1 MADEKL
7 SGLKEQVYKDP
18 RPASYFAK
26 YYERARTREPD
37 WVYEVVRMVT
47 TIYGFLFF
55 RARGIAADNVP
66 TSGSVIIAPNHFSF
80 MDHFFAGM
88 FIRRRIR
95 FMAKSQ
101 LFKPPMQWVY
111 SHGGVFP
118 VRRGLRDTESIA
130 TAEGILQRGGCLAMY
145 PEAGRSRTGKLAD
158 AAKPGI
164 GRLVLETG
172 APVVPVAIHGSHK
185 VRNWKKVQFPK
196 ITVQY
201 GEPLTFPKEVAATR
215 DRQQEVAD
223 VIFSHIKQLHADL
236 AEHGRKSIAQRV
248 REQQRALRR
257 GERTGTAPAA

>member
-18 RPASYFAK
+18 RPASYFTK

-37 WVYEVVRMVT
+37 WVYEIVRLVT
-47 TIYGFLFF
+47 TIYGFCFF

-66 TSGSVIIAPNHFSF
+66 VDGSVIIAPNHFSF

-101 LFKPPMQWVY
+101 LFRPPMQWVY

-118 VRRGLRDTESIA
+118 VRRGLRDHESIA
-130 TAEGILQRGGCLAMY
+130 TAEGILKRGGCLAMY
-145 PEAGRSRTGKLAD
+145 PEAGRSRSGKLAD

-172 APVVPVAIHGSHK
+172 TPVVPVAIHGSHK
-185 VRNWKKVQFPK
+185 VRNWKKLQFPK

-215 DRQQEVAD
+215 ERQQEVAD
-223 VIFSHIKQLHADL
+223 VIFAHIKELHAGL
-236 AEHGRKSIAQRV
+236 TEHGRRSIAQRV

-257 GERTGTAPAA
+257 GKHTAPAS

>member
-1 MADEKL
+1 MAHEKL

-18 RPASYFAK
+18 RPASYFTK

-37 WVYEVVRMVT
+37 WVYEVVRVLT

-55 RARGIAADNVP
+55 RVRGIAADNVP
-66 TSGSVIIAPNHFSF
+66 TSGPVIVAPNHFSF

-101 LFKPPMQWVY
+101 LFTRPMQWIY

-118 VRRGLRDTESIA
+118 VRRGQRDLEAIA
-130 TAEGILQRGGCLAMY
+130 TAEAILQRGGCLAMY

-172 APVVPVAIHGSHK
+172 APVVPVAIFGSHR
-185 VRNWKKVQFPK
+185 VRNWKKLHFPK
-196 ITVQY
+196 VTVQY
-201 GEPLTFPKEVAATR
+201 GEPLSFPTEANASR
-215 DRQQEVAD
+215 ERQQEVANE
-223 VIFSHIKQLHADL
+223 IFAHITELHAGL
-236 AEHGRKSIAQRV
+236 AEHGRKGIAQRV

-257 GERTGTAPAA
+257 GKSAAPAA

>member
-18 RPASYFAK
+18 RPASYFTK

-37 WVYEVVRMVT
+37 WVYEMVRMTT
-47 TIYGFLFF
+47 TIYGYVFF

-88 FIRRRIR
+88 FVRRRIR

-101 LFKPPMQWVY
+101 LFTPPMQWIY

-130 TAEGILQRGGCLAMY
+130 TAEGILQNGGCLAMY

-172 APVVPVAIHGSHK
+172 VPVVPVAIFGSHK
-185 VRNWKKVQFPK
+185 VRNWKKLQFPK

-201 GEPLTFPKEVAATR
+201 GEPLAFPKEAGASR
-215 DRQQEVAD
+215 ERQQEVAD
-223 VIFSHIKQLHADL
+223 EIFAHIKVLHAEL
-236 AEHGRKSIAQRV
+236 TEHGRKSIAQRV

-257 GERTGTAPAA
+257 RKSTAPAA

>member
-18 RPASYFAK
+18 RPASYFTK
-26 YYERARTREPD
+26 YYDRARTREPD
-37 WVYEVVRMVT
+37 WVYEVVRMIT
-47 TIYGFLFF
+47 TIYGFVFF

-80 MDHFFAGM
+80 MDHFFTGM
-88 FIRRRIR
+88 FIRRRVR

-101 LFKPPMQWVY
+101 LFTRPMQSVY

-118 VRRGLRDTESIA
+118 VRRGQRDEEAIA
-130 TAEGILQRGGCLAMY
+130 TAEGILERGGCLAMY
-145 PEAGRSRTGKLAD
+145 PEAGRSRTGKLAA

-164 GRLVLETG
+164 GRLVLQTG
-172 APVVPVAIHGSHK
+172 TPVVPVAIFGSHK
-185 VRNWKKVQFPK
+185 VRNWKKLQFPK

-201 GEPLTFPKEVAATR
+201 GEPLSFPREVDASR
-215 DRQQEVAD
+215 ERQQEVAD
-223 VIFSHIKQLHADL
+223 AIFARITEMHAALH
-236 AEHGRKSIAQRV
+236 EHGRKGIAQRV

-257 GERTGTAPAA
+257 SKRAPTAA